1 MDPDSMLSSR
11 LEPRAHDIANGFLFR
26 ILKRF
31 KMARSWLCELA
42 EWQRYYRR
50 EKKKYRDCGGSVSD
64 SPKSNNSDGVGGGGL
79 KDYAQ
84 LFERMHKQFGK
95 TVDDYSNWST
105 RDIDLADTRLSHDDD
120 SAEQTSP
127 RRSAAVKPEKEGTFD
142 NTPNQQDTVTNAF
155 TPVNQH
161 EIRTPPTTQAPAYGP
176 QTNTYV
182 YHPDS
187 TPQYRGHPS
196 QPTATYPYVSNS
208 VPQTNMSTARGGF
221 EPGPNHFTHAPPIP
235 IEATYAGWPLPGSAN
250 MNAARAAIEAGGAQ
264 TFNNSTAFG
273 TLMLGDAALYDTTS
287 NWTMGVEP
295 STYDSNNTNTA
306 FYPPSG
312 SVPTYQYQQS

>member
-1 MDPDSMLSSR
+1 MDPDNVLSSR
-11 LEPRAHDIANGFLFR
+11 LEPRAHDIANSFLFR

-105 RDIDLADTRLSHDDD
+105 RDVDLADTRLSHDDD

-127 RRSAAVKPEKEGTFD
+127 HASTAVKPEKEGTFD
-142 NTPNQQDTVTNAF
+142 DTPKQQDPVTTAF
-155 TPVNQH
+155 TPVNPNG
-161 EIRTPPTTQAPAYGP
+161 IRTPPMTQ
-176 QTNTYV
+176 
-182 YHPDS
+182 
-187 TPQYRGHPS
+187 TP
-196 QPTATYPYVSNS
+196 
-208 VPQTNMSTARGGF
+208 
-221 EPGPNHFTHAPPIP
+221 
-235 IEATYAGWPLPGSAN
+235 
-250 MNAARAAIEAGGAQ
+250 
-264 TFNNSTAFG
+264 
-273 TLMLGDAALYDTTS
+273 TS
-287 NWTMGVEP
+287 NAP
-295 STYDSNNTNTA
+295 TNA
-306 FYPPSG
+306 QG
-312 SVPTYQYQQS
+312 NH

>member
-1 MDPDSMLSSR
+1 MDEPLIDEPPPDPNYWINQARDCARACSDFTQLLHTIGTARVHSDSVQTPTVAFACFAVGICSKLFAQSLPKEKNILTMIAIYCHYFPNMDPDNVLSSR
-11 LEPRAHDIANGFLFR
+11 LEPRAHDIANSFLFR

-120 SAEQTSP
+120 SAEQT
-127 RRSAAVKPEKEGTFD
+127 
-142 NTPNQQDTVTNAF
+142 
-155 TPVNQH
+155 
-161 EIRTPPTTQAPAYGP
+161 
-176 QTNTYV
+176 
-182 YHPDS
+182 
-187 TPQYRGHPS
+187 
-196 QPTATYPYVSNS
+196 
-208 VPQTNMSTARGGF
+208 
-221 EPGPNHFTHAPPIP
+221 
-235 IEATYAGWPLPGSAN
+235 
-250 MNAARAAIEAGGAQ
+250 
-264 TFNNSTAFG
+264 
-273 TLMLGDAALYDTTS
+273 
-287 NWTMGVEP
+287 
-295 STYDSNNTNTA
+295 
-306 FYPPSG
+306 
-312 SVPTYQYQQS
+312 